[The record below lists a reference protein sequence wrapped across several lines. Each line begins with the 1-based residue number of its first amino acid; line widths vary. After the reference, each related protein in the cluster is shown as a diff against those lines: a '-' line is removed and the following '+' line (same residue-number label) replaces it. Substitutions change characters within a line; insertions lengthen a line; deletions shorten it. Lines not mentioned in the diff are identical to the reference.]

1 MRSSLPTD
9 PGRGGRP
16 SSRDA
21 IGTALPFLDGH
32 AVACANGFISR
43 WVCALGDRESHFYMI
58 GSMGLASSIALG
70 IAVAEP
76 RVPVGVID
84 GDGNVLMNLGS
95 LAMTAAIAPR
105 RFRHVCIDNGVYAST
120 GNQPTISTRVRL
132 EEVAHAAGYADAV
145 RVSDL
150 DGLRAALERQSRIEG
165 PTFVL
170 VETEPESGSPAPR
183 IPHTPEEMTA
193 RMRRAVAALASRAAG
208 AADGGGPR

>member
-1 MRSSLPTD
+1 MSGPAPNPPVRGPRPTT
-9 PGRGGRP
+9 
-16 SSRDA
+16 RDA
-21 IGTALPFLDGH
+21 IEAALPFLEGH

-95 LAMTAAIAPR
+95 LAMTAALRPA

-120 GNQPTISTRVRL
+120 GNQPTISDRVRL
-132 EEVAHAAGYADAV
+132 EEIARAAGYADAV
-145 RVSDL
+145 RATDL
-150 DGLRAALERQSRIEG
+150 DGLRAALARQSRIEG

-170 VETEPESGSPAPR
+170 VETEPESGPPAPR

-193 RMRRAVAALASRAAG
+193 RMRRAVAALAAHGG
-208 AADGGGPR
+208 APR